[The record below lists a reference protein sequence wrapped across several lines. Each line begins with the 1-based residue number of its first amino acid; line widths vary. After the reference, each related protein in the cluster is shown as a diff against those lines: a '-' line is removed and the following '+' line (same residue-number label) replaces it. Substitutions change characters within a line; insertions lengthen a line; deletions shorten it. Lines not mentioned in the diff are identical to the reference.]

1 MLNFFVGYFDPAGV
15 ATHRVFQSN
24 GGREHHRSVAVEIIR
39 RLNAERCTPRLI
51 VRIPGDYSLKE
62 LEQLCE
68 NGLPQS
74 LSPLHGT
81 YEYLDAN
88 SR

>member
-15 ATHRVFQSN
+15 AMHRVFQSN
-24 GGREHHRSVAVEIIR
+24 GGREHHRSAAVEIIR
-39 RLNAERCTPRLI
+39 RLNAEGCTPGLI
-51 VRIPGDYSLKE
+51 ARIPGDYSLKE

-81 YEYLDAN
+81 YEYLDGN

>member
-1 MLNFFVGYFDPAGV
+1 MLNFFVGYFDPTGV
-15 ATHRVFQSN
+15 ATQRVFQSD
-24 GGREHHRSVAVEIIR
+24 GGREHHRSAAVDIIR
-39 RLNAERCTPRLI
+39 RLYAEGCTPGLI
-51 VRIPGDYSLKE
+51 TRIPGDYSLKE

-81 YEYLDAN
+81 YEYLDGN
-88 SR
+88 GR